1 MVQDS
6 KTVKDAWSTG
16 KKVNFAYGK
25 KRRKFSTILLISMD
39 QYFFCVFFFS
49 LCSNPSTW
57 PGRQVDPDGS
67 QCYFLIFDGLVVL
80 NKSAKARAQNCP
92 DITILN
98 SPFVSLSF
106 RSFVLILWWWSHSHH
121 HDDDDNP
128 KTRPLINGLGITH
141 SHASHDDDAT

>member
-1 MVQDS
+1 MKMVQLGLNCTRRFEMVPDGL
-6 KTVKDAWSTG
+6 KWY
-16 KKVNFAYGK
+16 KKVQYGPRFQNGQRCLKRWKKVHVAYGK
-25 KRRKFSTILLISMD
+25 KKRKLLTILLISMD

-106 RSFVLILWWWSHSHH
+106 RSFVLILW
-121 HDDDDNP
+121 
-128 KTRPLINGLGITH
+128 
-141 SHASHDDDAT
+141 